1 MLNRNNPEPL
11 YAQLERILRQ
21 QIADGTWAPVTTIPS
36 ENELSRQYGVSR
48 MTARSVVT
56 ALVRDGLLYR
66 VQGKGT
72 FIPERKISTQ
82 SPAYLGIREQLEA
95 QGYRTETKLLSFEK
109 EPASSRIASSLH
121 IQEGEPVY
129 VISRLRLAGQTPI
142 SIHMSYLPAAL
153 CPSLQAQ
160 DFSGERQ
167 LCHILQQDHH
177 LVTATVEE
185 ALESVLA
192 TKRQAT
198 LLEIPPKSP
207 LLLLSDCNKD
217 AESTIFEYS
226 RIWFRGDKIKLHFTL
241 QAGEVPGLS
250 F

>member
-1 MLNRNNPEPL
+1 M
-11 YAQLERILRQ
+11 
-21 QIADGTWAPVTTIPS
+21 
-36 ENELSRQYGVSR
+36 
-48 MTARSVVT
+48 
-56 ALVRDGLLYR
+56 
-66 VQGKGT
+66 
-72 FIPERKISTQ
+72 
-82 SPAYLGIREQLEA
+82 
-95 QGYRTETKLLSFEK
+95 
-109 EPASSRIASSLH
+109 
-121 IQEGEPVY
+121 
-129 VISRLRLAGQTPI
+129 
-142 SIHMSYLPAAL
+142 
-153 CPSLQAQ
+153 
-160 DFSGERQ
+160 
-167 LCHILQQDHH
+167 
-177 LVTATVEE
+177 TATVEE